1 MKREVG
7 LCLVFRD
14 MWQSSCR
21 YFPSAARLREMA
33 YVIASIGCFDRVET
47 NGGAFEQVCL
57 MQGENP
63 NLAVREFTAPL
74 KKAGIKT
81 QMLERGLNA
90 LRLNPVPADVRELM
104 FKVKSAQGVDVA
116 RSFCGLND
124 HRNLRLSIEY
134 AKSAGMISQVAL
146 PVADSPVHTIGHY
159 MQLVSHAVEY
169 GCDEICIKDMSG
181 QGKPSF
187 MAELIRRIKAA
198 YPELSVQYHS
208 HSGGSSSRESLLEAV
223 RAGADCVDVALGP
236 LAGGVSHPEVLD
248 VVQWLREAGF
258 VVKDVDMEAYR
269 CLLSLIND
277 CLSVRSDDSDS
288 SGVHCARA
296 SVCDTLCAAG
306 LPGGM
311 IASLV
316 NELPSY
322 HLAVN
327 DALKMSGAPSFLSVP
342 SVSSCPSMLSE
353 QSSLLVPSG
362 LTFSQ
367 FVARFADEVRHV
379 WPALGYPPMV
389 TPFSQYV
396 ANAALS
402 NLVSLA
408 KGQPRW
414 SGLSLDVWNMILGR
428 MGQLPGNLDAEL
440 VALAEDKGLE
450 FYGGDPQ
457 LLYPSALDRYRT
469 MMLAEGWTPGPDEE
483 ELLEFAMHETQY
495 RDYMTALSSSC
506 CGIRSSHSCVSS
518 ANSGISLVQPAVI
531 DSGNMIQESAVYAAI
546 AMALHEYLSTEISSW
561 D

>member
-1 MKREVG
+1 MIMKREVG
-7 LCLVFRD
+7 LCLAFRD

-21 YFPSAARLREMA
+21 YFPSAACLKDMA
-33 YVIASIGCFDRVET
+33 CAIAAMGCFDRVET

-63 NLAVREFTAPL
+63 NLAVREFAAPL
-74 KKAGIKT
+74 KRAGIRT

-124 HRNLRLSIEY
+124 HRNLRLSVEY
-134 AKSAGMISQVAL
+134 AKEAGMISQVAL
-146 PVADSPVHTIGHY
+146 PIADSPVHTVDHY
-159 MQLVSHAVEY
+159 MRHVGHAVEY

-181 QGKPSF
+181 QGNPSF
-187 MAELIRRIKAA
+187 VAELILVIKSA
-198 YPELSVQYHS
+198 YPDMFIQFHS
-208 HSGGSSSRESLLEAV
+208 HCGGSSARESLLEAV

-248 VVQWLREAGF
+248 VVRWLRSDGF
-258 VVKDVDMEAYR
+258 AVKDIDMEAYR
-269 CLLSLIND
+269 CLVSLIEES
-277 CLSVRSDDSDS
+277 LSTLEDASAGVTAGLCDDAAELLS
-288 SGVHCARA
+288 S
-296 SVCDTLCAAG
+296 AG

-327 DALKMSGAPSFLSVP
+327 GALKMSGAPSFLSVP
-342 SVSSCPSMLSE
+342 SE
-353 QSSLLVPSG
+353 Q
-362 LTFSQ
+362 TFSQ

-408 KGQPRW
+408 NGQPRW

-428 MGQLPGNLDAEL
+428 MGQLPGNLDYEL
-440 VALAEDKGLE
+440 VALAEDKRLE

-469 MMLAEGWTPGPDEE
+469 IMLAEGWTPGPDEE

>member
-21 YFPSAARLREMA
+21 YFPSAARLRDMA

-187 MAELIRRIKAA
+187 MAELIRSIKAA
-198 YPELSVQYHS
+198 YPELFVQYHS

-277 CLSVRSDDSDS
+277 CLSVRADDSDS
-288 SGVHCARA
+288 SGVHCARV

-322 HLAVN
+322 HLAV
-327 DALKMSGAPSFLSVP
+327 
-342 SVSSCPSMLSE
+342 
-353 QSSLLVPSG
+353 PSG

-367 FVARFADEVRHV
+367 FVARFADEIRHV

-408 KGQPRW
+408 NGQPRW

-506 CGIRSSHSCVSS
+506 S
-518 ANSGISLVQPAVI
+518 NSGISLVQPAVI

>member
-1 MKREVG
+1 MIMKREVG
-7 LCLVFRD
+7 LCLAFRD

-21 YFPSAARLREMA
+21 YFPSAVCLKDMA
-33 YVIASIGCFDRVET
+33 CAIAAMGCFDRVET

-63 NLAVREFTAPL
+63 NLAVREFAAPL
-74 KKAGIKT
+74 KRAGIRT

-134 AKSAGMISQVAL
+134 AKAAGMISQVAL
-146 PVADSPVHTIGHY
+146 PIADSPVHTVDHY
-159 MQLVSHAVEY
+159 MQLVSHVVEY

-181 QGKPSF
+181 QGNPSF
-187 MAELIRRIKAA
+187 VAELIRVIKTA
-198 YPELSVQYHS
+198 YPDMFIQFHS
-208 HSGGSSSRESLLEAV
+208 HCGGSSSRESLLEAV

-236 LAGGVSHPEVLD
+236 LAGGASHPEVMD
-248 VVQWLREAGF
+248 VVQWLRSDGF
-258 VVKDVDMEAYR
+258 AVKDIDMEAYR
-269 CLLSLIND
+269 RLVSFVEDSLSAA
-277 CLSVRSDDSDS
+277 DS
-288 SGVHCARA
+288 SAGSN
-296 SVCDTLCAAG
+296 SVMKDGEPDDADAAELLRSAG

-327 DALKMSGAPSFLSVP
+327 GALKMSGAPSFLSVP
-342 SVSSCPSMLSE
+342 SVSSFPSM
-353 QSSLLVPSG
+353 PSG
-362 LTFSQ
+362 LTSLPVPSEQTFSQ

-396 ANAALS
+396 ANVALS

-408 KGQPRW
+408 NGQPRW

-428 MGQLPGNLDAEL
+428 MGQLPGNLDSEL
-440 VALAEDKGLE
+440 VALAEDKRLE
-450 FYGGDPQ
+450 FYGSDPQ
-457 LLYPSALDRYRT
+457 LLYPSALGRYRA

-483 ELLEFAMHETQY
+483 ELLEFAMHESQY
-495 RDYMTALSSSC
+495 RDYMAALSLSC
-506 CGIRSSHSCVSS
+506 SCIPDSKS
-518 ANSGISLVQPAVI
+518 AVAG
-531 DSGNMIQESAVYAAI
+531 DAVYAAI
-546 AMALHEYLSTEISSW
+546 AMALHEYLS
-561 D
+561 

>member
-1 MKREVG
+1 MIMKREVG
-7 LCLVFRD
+7 LCLAFRD

-21 YFPSAARLREMA
+21 YFPSAARLRDMA
-33 YVIASIGCFDRVET
+33 YAIVSMSCFDRVET

-63 NLAVREFTAPL
+63 NLAVREFAAPL
-74 KKAGIKT
+74 KRAGIRT

-134 AKSAGMISQVAL
+134 AKAAGMISQVAL
-146 PVADSPVHTIGHY
+146 PIADSPVHTVDHY
-159 MQLVSHAVEY
+159 MQLVSHVVEY

-181 QGKPSF
+181 QGNPSF
-187 MAELIRRIKAA
+187 VAELIRVIKTS
-198 YPELSVQYHS
+198 YPDMFIQFHS
-208 HSGGSSSRESLLEAV
+208 HCGGSSSRESLLEAV

-248 VVQWLREAGF
+248 VIQWLRSDGF
-258 VVKDVDMEAYR
+258 AVKDIDMEAYR
-269 CLLSLIND
+269 RLVSLIDD
-277 CLSVRSDDSDS
+277 CLAVFADMHAM
-288 SGVHCARA
+288 SGKTTLPSCIAT
-296 SVCDTLCAAG
+296 SVCTSLSEGNPEGANDASAILQTAG

-311 IASLV
+311 MSYLSD
-316 NELPSY
+316 ELPSY
-322 HLAVN
+322 FEAINLVLCPHSAVS
-327 DALKMSGAPSFLSVP
+327 D
-342 SVSSCPSMLSE
+342 VSAGSPV
-353 QSSLLVPSG
+353 SSLLIDAPE
-362 LTFSQ
+362 LTFRQ
-367 FVARFADEVRHV
+367 FLARFADEVRYV

-396 ANAALS
+396 ANVALS

-414 SGLSLDVWNMILGR
+414 SGLNSDVWNMILGR
-428 MGQLPGNLDAEL
+428 MGQLPGNLDSEL
-440 VALAEDKGLE
+440 VALAEDKRLE

-457 LLYPSALDRYRT
+457 LLYPSVLGRYRT

-483 ELLEFAMHETQY
+483 ELLEFAMHESQY

-506 CGIRSSHSCVSS
+506 CSIPDSKS
-518 ANSGISLVQPAVI
+518 AVAG
-531 DSGNMIQESAVYAAI
+531 DAVYAAI